1 VESLLLNL
9 RGDVANLTE
18 QLINVASV
26 SGDEKSLADAVESAL
41 RDCSWLEVTRLS
53 NTIIA
58 RTNLGRPQRVIL
70 AGHLD
75 TVPAAENQQAV
86 RIAADGTLPTGETA
100 EQEVIFG
107 LGSCDMK
114 AGVAVALHAAAT
126 ISEPSLDVTYV
137 FYECEEVES
146 ARNGLTLVA
155 ASQPDLLKADVAVLL
170 EPSNAA
176 IEAGCQGTLRAEVTA
191 KGVRAHSARSW
202 KGSNAIHSLTAA
214 LDLLQN
220 FVADQVEVDGLVYR
234 EGLNAVGIKGGI
246 AGNVIPDSAT
256 VVINYRYAP
265 TVSAE
270 AAQHRIT
277 EFFADYEVTILD
289 NEPGALPGLTDP
301 AVAKLV
307 ALVDG
312 KVAPKFGW
320 TDVSRFA
327 KLGIPAVN
335 LGPGDPQFAHS
346 ASEHV
351 PVADIEQTAQIIQQ
365 WLTQ

>member
-9 RGDVANLTE
+9 RGDVANLAE

-26 SGDEKSLADAVESAL
+26 SGDECTLADAVESGL
-41 RDCSWLEVTRLS
+41 RECSWLEVTRIS
-53 NTIIA
+53 NSVIA
-58 RTNLGRPQRVIL
+58 RTNLGRAQRVIL

-75 TVPAAENQQAV
+75 TVPAAANEQAV
-86 RIAADGTLPTGETA
+86 RIAAGGTLPTGEAT
-100 EQEVIFG
+100 EHEVIFG

-126 ISEPSLDVTYV
+126 ISEPTLDVTYV
-137 FYECEEVES
+137 FYECEEIEA

-155 ASQPDLLKADVAVLL
+155 AQQPDLLQADVAVLL

-176 IEAGCQGTLRAEVTA
+176 IEAGCQGTLRAEITA
-191 KGVRAHSARSW
+191 KGIRAHSARSW
-202 KGSNAIHSLTAA
+202 RGSNAIHSLVSA
-214 LDLLQN
+214 LAVLEN
-220 FVADQVEVDGLVYR
+220 YEADQVEVDGLVYR

-246 AGNVIPDSAT
+246 AGNVIPDLAT
-256 VVINYRYAP
+256 IVINYRYAP

-270 AAQHRIT
+270 LAQQRIT
-277 EFFADYEVTILD
+277 ELFSDYEVNILD
-289 NEPGALPGLTDP
+289 NEPGALPGLSDR
-301 AVAKLV
+301 ALSKLV
-307 ALVDG
+307 SLVDG

-320 TDVSRFA
+320 TDVARFA

-346 ASEHV
+346 ANEHV
-351 PVADIEQTAQIIQQ
+351 AVADIEHTAKIVQQ